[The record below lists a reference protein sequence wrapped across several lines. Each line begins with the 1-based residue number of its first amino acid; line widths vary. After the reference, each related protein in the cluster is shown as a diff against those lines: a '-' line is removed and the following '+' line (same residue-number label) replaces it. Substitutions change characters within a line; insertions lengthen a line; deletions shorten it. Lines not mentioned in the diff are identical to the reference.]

1 MLLLYTTNTF
11 NDLVLKLLQ
20 ISYTLG
26 GGIAITKYLE
36 IVLALLQ

>member
-1 MLLLYTTNTF
+1 MLLSYTANKF

-20 ISYTLG
+20 ISYRLR
-26 GGIAITKYLE
+26 GGIANTKYLE

>member
-1 MLLLYTTNTF
+1 MLLLYTANKF

-20 ISYTLG
+20 ISYKLG
-26 GGIAITKYLE
+26 GGIASTEYLE